1 MFVYNVTIKIDPAIE
16 QEWLPWQKNEH
27 IPEVMATGLFTDY
40 KFFRLLDQDDS
51 DGSTYIVQ
59 FSARNRNDYEWYIDE
74 HAGGLRNKVLA
85 RWGERFVA
93 FRTIME
99 VVN

>member
-1 MFVYNVTIKIDPAIE
+1 MFVYNITLKIEPGLDA
-16 QEWLPWQKNEH
+16 EWVQWQQDVH
-27 IPEVMATGLFTDY
+27 IPEVMATGLFTGY

-59 FSARNRNDYEWYIDE
+59 YFAASRADYECYIAE
-74 HAGGLRNKVLA
+74 HAPELRRRALA
-85 RWGERFVA
+85 AWGERFVA